1 MLLPLIALTLSQAPA
16 PVDAAAF
23 KDKLQLLTDGK
34 GHYVAIDPEA
44 PYESTTSFTG
54 DGKTFA
60 RIPVFSGGRSGSESW
75 SMAFW
80 DPRVRNNGNSP
91 GSIEMKEGGKKYV
104 ATCAKKE
111 TELKSVPA
119 DEAKKLLAAATF
131 TDTTWTRQP
140 EKLLRDDTG
149 VYYLVDRFRAR
160 DAADRRDFRVFIGHK
175 GAMKQM
181 PLKEI
186 VDDTQGMILATKSGD
201 LRLVTKGD
209 KLEGKWIKG
218 KTSTAL
224 VEINLDSYDTSRMIY
239 VDLGPYA
246 GQRLGTPC
254 DDFM

>member
-1 MLLPLIALTLSQAPA
+1 MLIPLIALTLSQAPA
-16 PVDAAAF
+16 PIDATPF
-23 KDKLQLLTDGK
+23 KDKLVMLTDGK
-34 GHYVAIDPEA
+34 GHYVAFDPER
-44 PYESTTSFTG
+44 PYDDVTTFYG

-60 RIPVFSGGRSGSESW
+60 RVPVFSGGRNGEESW

-80 DPRVRNNGNSP
+80 DPRVRHNGNGP
-91 GSIEMKEGGKKYV
+91 GTVEMRDGGKRHL

-111 TELKSVPA
+111 TALSVVP
-119 DEAKKLLAAATF
+119 EAEVKKLVAAASF
-131 TDTTWTRQP
+131 TEPTWTRQP

-149 VYYLVDRFRAR
+149 VYYLVDRFRSR
-160 DAADRRDFRVFIGHK
+160 EQGDRRDFRVFVGHK

-186 VDDTQGMILATKSGD
+186 VDDRQGLILATKNGD

-218 KTSTAL
+218 KKETAL
-224 VEINLDSYDTSRMIY
+224 VEVTFDDYDTARMIY

>member
-1 MLLPLIALTLSQAPA
+1 MFLPLIALTLCQAPA
-16 PVDAAAF
+16 TVDAAAF

-34 GHYVAIDPEA
+34 GHYVAVDPES
-44 PYESTTSFTG
+44 PYEATTSFTG
-54 DGKTFA
+54 DGKNFI

-80 DPRVRNNGNSP
+80 DPRVRNGGNSP
-91 GSIEMKEGGKKYV
+91 GSVEMRDSGKKYV
-104 ATCAKKE
+104 VTCAKKE

-131 TDTTWTRQP
+131 TEPTWTRQP

-149 VYYLVDRFRAR
+149 VYYLVDRFRSR
-160 DAADRRDFRVFIGHK
+160 DATDRRDFRVFIGHK

-186 VDDTQGMILATKSGD
+186 VDDTQGMILGTKNGD

-218 KTSTAL
+218 KVSTTL
-224 VEINLDSYDTSRMIY
+224 VEISLDSYDTSRMIY
-239 VDLGPYA
+239 MDLGPYA

>member
-1 MLLPLIALTLSQAPA
+1 MLIPLIALTLAQTPA
-16 PVDAAAF
+16 PVDVSSF
-23 KDKLQLLTDGK
+23 KDKLVLLTDGK
-34 GHYVAIDPEA
+34 GHYVAFDPA
-44 PYESTTSFTG
+44 TPYEATTSFYG

-60 RIPVFSGGRSGSESW
+60 RIPIFSGGRSGSESW

-80 DPRVRNNGNSP
+80 DPRVRHSGNGP
-91 GSIEMKEGGKKYV
+91 GTIEMKESGKKHV
-104 ATCAKKE
+104 ASCAKKD
-111 TELKSVPA
+111 TELTVVPR
-119 DEAKKLLAAATF
+119 EESKKIVDAATF

-149 VYYLVDRFRAR
+149 VYYLVDRFRSR
-160 DAADRRDFRVFIGHK
+160 EPSDRRDFRVFVGHK

-186 VDDTQGMILATKSGD
+186 VDDTQGMVLATKTGD

-209 KLEGKWIKG
+209 KFEGKWIVG
-218 KTSTAL
+218 KKQTSL
-224 VEINLDSYDTSRMIY
+224 VEVNLDNFDTVRMVY
-239 VDLGPYA
+239 LDLGPYS